1 MISFSRY
8 SELFRVPGVRAALAA
23 SVVGRL
29 PIGIAMLAILLFLQ
43 DRTGSFALA
52 GAAGSLYVL
61 GLGVVA
67 PFLGRMIDR
76 LGPRRVLSVSAV
88 IYPGMLLALVAL
100 AMHTESRGW
109 IALVAFTAGAAF
121 PPITICMR
129 ALYPR
134 LLPEAA
140 LLQTAY
146 SVDSAVIEFIFIAG
160 PVLVA
165 LFVSAGHP
173 YGAVLFAAICAA
185 VGNVIF
191 LRSAAVREWTIH
203 PGSARR
209 SLLGPLR
216 YPRMLA
222 IYAATVLFAV
232 AFGLYEIAVTAFA
245 AGHGTPAAAGVI
257 LALASVGGAAG
268 ALVYGSRDWTPPV
281 ARQFLVVVGLM
292 TAGLLLL
299 ASVENLA
306 LFALASVFAGA
317 PMAPVL
323 ASQSV
328 LVSRLAPREMLAES
342 FTWGATCLLGGI
354 SAGIAAGGVLAEYTS
369 PAVILLAAAISAVL
383 AGAVVWAA
391 FRAEGGGMRAEG

>member
-8 SELFRVPGVRAALAA
+8 SDLFRVPGVRAALVA
-23 SVVGRL
+23 SVVGRM

-52 GAAGSLYVL
+52 GAAGALYVL
-61 GLGVVA
+61 GLGAVA

-76 LGPRRVLSVSAV
+76 LGPLRVLSVSAV
-88 IYPGMLLALVAL
+88 IYPGLLITLVVLAL
-100 AMHTESRGW
+100 HTESHGW
-109 IALVAFTAGAAF
+109 IALVALAAGAAF

-134 LLPEAA
+134 LLPDVG

-146 SVDSAVIEFIFIAG
+146 SIDSAVIEIIFIAG
-160 PVLVA
+160 PALVA
-165 LFVSAGHP
+165 LFVSVGHP

-191 LRSAAVREWTIH
+191 LRSAAVREWTVH
-203 PGSARR
+203 PGSERR

-216 YPRMLA
+216 YPRLLA
-222 IYAATVLFAV
+222 VFAATALFSV

-245 AGHGTPAAAGVI
+245 AARGTPAAAGVI

-268 ALVYGSRDWTPPV
+268 ALFYGSRDWALPV
-281 ARQFLVVVGLM
+281 TRQFLVVVGLM

-299 ASVENLA
+299 ASIDNLV
-306 LFALASVFAGA
+306 LFALASVVAGA
-317 PMAPVL
+317 PMAPVI

-328 LVSRLAPREMLAES
+328 LVSRLAPREMLAEC

-354 SAGIAAGGVLAEYTS
+354 SAGIAVGGVLAEYTS
-369 PAVILLAAAISAVL
+369 PAAILLAAAASALL
-383 AGAVVWAA
+383 AGVVVWVA
-391 FRAEGGGMRAEG
+391 FRDAG

>member
-8 SELFRVPGVRAALAA
+8 SDLFRVPGVRAALVA
-23 SVVGRL
+23 SVVGRM

-52 GAAGSLYVL
+52 GAAGALYVL
-61 GLGVVA
+61 GLGTVA

-76 LGPRRVLSVSAV
+76 LGPLRVLSVSAV
-88 IYPGMLLALVAL
+88 IYPGLLITLVVLAL
-100 AMHTESRGW
+100 HTESHGW
-109 IALVAFTAGAAF
+109 IALVALAAGAAF

-134 LLPEAA
+134 LLPDVG

-146 SVDSAVIEFIFIAG
+146 SIDSAVIEIIFIAG
-160 PVLVA
+160 PALVA
-165 LFVSAGHP
+165 LFVSVGHP

-191 LRSAAVREWTIH
+191 LRSAAVREWTVH
-203 PGSARR
+203 PGSERR

-216 YPRMLA
+216 YPRLLA
-222 IYAATVLFAV
+222 VFAATALFSV

-245 AGHGTPAAAGVI
+245 AARGTPAAAGVI

-268 ALVYGSRDWTPPV
+268 ALFYGSRDWALPV
-281 ARQFLVVVGLM
+281 TRQFLVVVGLM

-299 ASVENLA
+299 ASIDNLV
-306 LFALASVFAGA
+306 LFALASVVAGA
-317 PMAPVL
+317 PMAPVI

-328 LVSRLAPREMLAES
+328 LVSRLAPREMLAEC

-354 SAGIAAGGVLAEYTS
+354 SAGIAVGGVLAEYTS
-369 PAVILLAAAISAVL
+369 PAAILLAAAASALL
-383 AGAVVWAA
+383 AGVVVWVA
-391 FRAEGGGMRAEG
+391 FRDAG

>member
-1 MISFSRY
+1 VIFFSRY
-8 SELFRVPGVRAALAA
+8 SDLFRAPGVRAALAA

-52 GAAGSLYVL
+52 GTATALYVL
-61 GLGVVA
+61 GLAMVA

-76 LGPRRVLSVSAV
+76 LGPLPVLSVSAV
-88 IYPGMLLALVAL
+88 IYPGMLLALVVL
-100 AMHTESRGW
+100 VTHTDRHGW
-109 IALVAFTAGAAF
+109 IALAALAAGAAF

-134 LLPEAA
+134 LLPEVG

-146 SVDSAVIEFIFIAG
+146 SVDSAVIETIFIAG
-160 PVLVA
+160 PALVA
-165 LFVSAGHP
+165 LFVSSGHP
-173 YGAVLFAAICAA
+173 YGAVLFAAVCAA

-191 LRSAAVREWTIH
+191 LRSAAVRDWAIH
-203 PGSARR
+203 PRSARR
-209 SLLGPLR
+209 SLRGPLR
-216 YPRMLA
+216 YPRLLA
-222 IYAATVLFAV
+222 VFAATVLFSV

-245 AGHGTPAAAGVI
+245 AGRGTPAAAGVI

-268 ALVYGSRDWTPPV
+268 ALVYGSRDWKLPV

-292 TAGLLLL
+292 TGGLLLL
-299 ASVENLA
+299 ASIDNLV
-306 LFALASVFAGA
+306 LFALASVVTGA
-317 PMAPVL
+317 PMAPVI

-369 PAVILLAAAISAVL
+369 PAVILLAAATSALL
-383 AGAVVWAA
+383 AAVVVWAA
-391 FRAEGGGMRAEG
+391 FRDEG

>member
-8 SELFRVPGVRAALAA
+8 SDLFRVPGVRAALVA

-52 GAAGSLYVL
+52 GAAGALYVL
-61 GLGVVA
+61 GLGTVA

-109 IALVAFTAGAAF
+109 IALVSLAAGAAF

-134 LLPEAA
+134 LLPDVG

-146 SVDSAVIEFIFIAG
+146 SVDSAVIEIIFIAG
-160 PVLVA
+160 PALVA

-173 YGAVLFAAICAA
+173 YGAVLFAAICTA

-191 LRSAAVREWTIH
+191 LRSAAVRDWTVH

-216 YPRMLA
+216 YPRLLA
-222 IYAATVLFAV
+222 VYAATTLFAV

-245 AGHGTPAAAGVI
+245 AGRGSPAAAGVI

-281 ARQFLVVVGLM
+281 ARQFMVAVGLM

-299 ASVENLA
+299 AAVDDLA
-306 LFALASVFAGA
+306 WFALASVVAGA

-354 SAGIAAGGVLAEYTS
+354 SAGIAAGGILAEYTS
-369 PAVILLAAAISAVL
+369 PAVILLAAAASALL
-383 AGAVVWAA
+383 AGVVVWVA
-391 FRAEGGGMRAEG
+391 FRDDGGGMRAEG

>member
-1 MISFSRY
+1 MIFFSRY
-8 SELFRVPGVRAALAA
+8 SDLFRAPGVRAALAA
-23 SVVGRL
+23 SIVGRL

-52 GAAGSLYVL
+52 GAAGALYVL
-61 GLGVVA
+61 GLGTVA

-88 IYPGMLLALVAL
+88 IYPGMLLTLVVL
-100 AMHTESRGW
+100 AMHTESHGW
-109 IALVAFTAGAAF
+109 IALAALAAGAAF

-134 LLPEAA
+134 LLPDLG

-146 SVDSAVIEFIFIAG
+146 SVDSALIETIFIAG
-160 PVLVA
+160 PALVA
-165 LFVSAGHP
+165 LFVSIGHP
-173 YGAVLFAAICAA
+173 YGAVLCAAMCAA

-191 LRSAAVREWTIH
+191 LRSAAVRDWVIH

-209 SLLGPLR
+209 SLRGPLR
-216 YPRMLA
+216 YPRLLA
-222 IYAATVLFAV
+222 VYAATVLFSV
-232 AFGLYEIAVTAFA
+232 AFGLYELAVTAFA
-245 AGHGTPAAAGVI
+245 AGRGAPAAAGVI

-268 ALVYGSRDWTPPV
+268 ALVYGSRDWKQPV
-281 ARQFLVVVGLM
+281 ARQFLVAVGLM
-292 TAGLLLL
+292 TGGLLLL
-299 ASVENLA
+299 ASIDNLV
-306 LFALASVFAGA
+306 LFALASVAAGA
-317 PMAPVL
+317 PMAPVI

-369 PAVILLAAAISAVL
+369 PAVILLAAATSALL
-383 AGAVVWAA
+383 AAVVVWAA
-391 FRAEGGGMRAEG
+391 FKDEG